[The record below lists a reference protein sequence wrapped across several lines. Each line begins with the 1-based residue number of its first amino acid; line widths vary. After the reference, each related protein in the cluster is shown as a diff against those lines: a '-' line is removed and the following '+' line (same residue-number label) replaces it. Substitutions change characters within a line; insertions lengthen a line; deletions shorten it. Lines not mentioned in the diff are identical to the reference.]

1 MKNCFFVIARF
12 VLIFLPLSLFGQQI
26 KHLGVYDGFLS
37 GAVRTFEK
45 DTLGYMWIGTSQGL
59 NRYSGSKFKNYNQ
72 FINNGVVDI
81 ISKDE
86 NLLVLS
92 STGELFQYLYDQDS
106 FKNILNLKKLNF
118 LCFELINDN
127 TLVIGLQY
135 GLLVYNFKSNKL
147 SKVLYPK
154 ITFNRKIHVKNN
166 KIYVASTKG
175 INVFDYDEKT
185 MILHSIG

>member
-26 KHLGVYDGFLS
+26 KYLGVYDGFLS

-72 FINNGVVDI
+72 FLNNGVVDI

-92 STGELFQYLYDQDS
+92 STGEVFQYLYDQDS

-135 GLLVYNFKSNKL
+135 GLLVYNFKSKRTFKL
-147 SKVLYPK
+147 
-154 ITFNRKIHVKNN
+154 
-166 KIYVASTKG
+166 
-175 INVFDYDEKT
+175 
-185 MILHSIG
+185 

>member
-72 FINNGVVDI
+72 FLNNGVVDI

-92 STGELFQYLYDQDS
+92 STEGIPIFEGM
-106 FKNILNLKKLNF
+106 ILRAENQAQEDAL
-118 LCFELINDN
+118 
-127 TLVIGLQY
+127 
-135 GLLVYNFKSNKL
+135 GLLIQYYNM
-147 SKVLYPK
+147 P
-154 ITFNRKIHVKNN
+154 I
-166 KIYVASTKG
+166 
-175 INVFDYDEKT
+175 
-185 MILHSIG
+185 